1 MRTPTPERLRGIAE
15 ALTRLF
21 YCLLA
26 VAFLA
31 AVFGSPGRGFLLLV
45 LGGLAHVARVG
56 AEGMI
61 ELQTRKPTQ
70 RKRATG
76 KRPPAKPAVSRASAP
91 ARSPRRATA

>member
-1 MRTPTPERLRGIAE
+1 MKTPSPERLRGVAE

-31 AVFGSPGRGFLLLV
+31 AVFGSPGRGLFLLA

-56 AEGMI
+56 AEEMI
-61 ELQTRKPTQ
+61 ALQGR
-70 RKRATG
+70 
-76 KRPPAKPAVSRASAP
+76 
-91 ARSPRRATA
+91 RRAVPTRSRRSRPSGVPREAAPVPRVHARRA